1 VRFEV
6 QDQQGKVIIVG
17 DSEIADIA
25 YEYLTY
31 DSDWEVAG
39 FTVERNYMQRTELF
53 GLPIVPFEELE
64 TYYSPREYNAFVAL
78 SYLQLNRVRTRLF
91 HEVKKKGFSTVSY
104 VSSRAFV
111 WRNVNIGTNCFVF
124 ENNVIQYG
132 VTIGDNV
139 VLWSGNHIGHSTK
152 IGANCFISSHVVIS
166 GFCEIGENCFLGVN
180 SFLIPHVKVA
190 RDCTIGAGA
199 GVLKDTEEGRV
210 YVGNP
215 ARASGKTSYEVFGC
229 QER

>member
-1 VRFEV
+1 M
-6 QDQQGKVIIVG
+6 GKNGELVIIG
-17 DSEIADIA
+17 DSEIAEIA
-25 YEYLTY
+25 YDYFTH

-39 FTVERNYMQRTELF
+39 FSVEGDYLKRRELF

-64 TYYSPREYNAFVAL
+64 IHYPPGDYKAFVAL
-78 SYLQLNRVRTRLF
+78 SYLQLNRVRTRLLNQAR
-91 HEVKKKGFSTVSY
+91 EKGYTTVSY
-104 VSSRAFV
+104 VSSKAFV
-111 WRNVNIGTNCFVF
+111 WRNAEIGTNCFIF

-132 VTIGDNV
+132 VKIADNV
-139 VLWSGNHIGHSTK
+139 VLWSGNHIGHSSK

-180 SFLIPHVKVA
+180 SFLVPHVKVA

-199 GVLKDTEEGRV
+199 GVLKDTKEGKV

-215 ARASGKTSYEVFGC
+215 ARESGRTSFEAFGC
-229 QER
+229 KEG